1 MPNPSDRAHLTAH
14 LTAHLSARR
23 TAHRLRRA
31 GVGAGFT
38 LARKAATLWSI
49 YETDLA
55 RARKRL
61 EPPPVPAP
69 EPPPEPP
76 EPPAPPSLAE
86 LARAFGT
93 DKWGQH
99 KYAQHYQRH
108 LEHLRDE
115 PINLLEIGVGGY
127 TDPAKGG
134 ESLRMW
140 KAFFPRA
147 QVFGLDVHEK
157 SALEEDRIRIFR
169 ADQSNPAALQLIVEQ
184 IGRLDVVVDDGSHL
198 SSHVRA
204 SFEALFPLLH
214 RDGIYAIEDL
224 QTSYWPEFG
233 GSEDRHDRSTS
244 MALVKDLIDGLNY
257 EEFVDEAYEPIY
269 TDLHVTQV
277 HCYHN
282 LTFIQK
288 GANSEGT
295 RRRTLLRERYAR
307 VAPAP
312 DSPDPAT

>member
-1 MPNPSDRAHLTAH
+1 VCTLGAQPNPTEGANVPEHSRPTA
-14 LTAHLSARR
+14 AQ
-23 TAHRLRRA
+23 RLRRA
-31 GVGAGFT
+31 TRTAGF
-38 LARKAATLWSI
+38 AVAHKAATAWSV
-49 YETDLA
+49 YERDLEQARARLQPEPETPRPSLADLA
-55 RARKRL
+55 RHF
-61 EPPPVPAP
+61 E
-69 EPPPEPP
+69 
-76 EPPAPPSLAE
+76 
-86 LARAFGT
+86 T

-99 KYAQHYQRH
+99 RYAQHYQRH

-147 QVFGLDVHEK
+147 QVFGLDLHEK

-169 ADQSNPAALQLIVEQ
+169 ADQSAADSLRLVAEQ

-198 SSHVRA
+198 SAHVRT
-204 SFEALFPLLH
+204 SFETLFPLLH
-214 RDGIYAIEDL
+214 KDGVYAIEDL

-257 EEFVDEAYEPIY
+257 EEYVDESYQPTY
-269 TDLHVTQV
+269 TDLHVTEV
-277 HCYHN
+277 HAYHN
-282 LTFIQK
+282 LVFVQK
-288 GANSEGT
+288 GANTEGT
-295 RRRTLLRERYAR
+295 LRRSFLRERYAGP
-307 VAPAP
+307 APA
-312 DSPDPAT
+312 